1 MGYLDTQQLYDAPA
15 YQLTVDGRNITAK
28 IRARLMSLT
37 LAESRGDEADQLD
50 IELDDTDG
58 EMNLPPKGAE
68 IALQLGWRD
77 FRLVDKGLFEVDEI
91 EHSGA
96 PDRISIRA
104 RSAEMRRQLRTRNE
118 RSWHD
123 ATLGIIV
130 GDIARRNNLVPR
142 VDASLADTRVAHID
156 QTNESDLHFL
166 TRLAKK
172 HDAVATVKKGRLV
185 FLPINGTRS
194 STGQELEAITLT
206 RAAGDQ
212 HRYHTADRNSY
223 TGVRAYWHDKNQAE
237 KRSVLVGTEENE
249 KRLKDTYGSE
259 ADALAAARAE
269 QGRVERGKA
278 TMELTLAM
286 GRPDLMPQ
294 TPVTLRGFK
303 PEIDNTPWLV
313 VKLTHTL
320 GDNGMTTRIELE
332 TRKQRLSTNTHHA
345 KNSRRESAM

>member
-1 MGYLDTQQLYDAPA
+1 MKDHLQTAQLYDSPA
-15 YQLTVDGRNITAK
+15 YALTVDGRDITANV
-28 IRARLMSLT
+28 RARLMSLT
-37 LAESRGDEADQLD
+37 LTESRGDEADQLD

-58 EMNLPPKGAE
+58 QMNLPPKGAE

-77 FRLVDKGLFEVDEI
+77 IRLVDKGLFEVDEI

-123 ATLGIIV
+123 TTLGAIV
-130 GDIARRNNLVPR
+130 GDIARRNNLTAR
-142 VDASLADTRVAHID
+142 VDAALADAKVAHID

-194 STGQELEAITLT
+194 SSGEELEAITLT
-206 RAAGDQ
+206 RAAGDS
-212 HRYHTADRNSY
+212 HRYHTADRHSY
-223 TGVRAYWHDKNQAE
+223 SGVRAYWHDKDRAE
-237 KRSVLVGTEENE
+237 KRSVLVGTEDNE

-286 GRPDLMPQ
+286 GQPGLMPQ
-294 TPVTLRGFK
+294 TPVTLSGFK
-303 PEIDNTPWLV
+303 PQIDATQWLV
-313 VKLTHTL
+313 VKLTHSL
-320 GDNGMTTRIELE
+320 SDGGMTTRIELE
-332 TRKQRLSTNTHHA
+332 TKGASQQTT
-345 KNSRRESAM
+345 